1 MNLTA
6 GERLKRLRKEQGL
19 SADELAAMIGVDR
32 STIYRYER
40 GDINKATV
48 DVIPPLAR
56 ALQTT
61 PQYLLGWDEKPAFHW
76 IDPDCRMRL
85 SNLAEQRLAWTFCYT
100 WTAEEFDLFAAHARY
115 VLRTK
120 GTDSHEATMQ
130 FLTAFYERLS
140 KET

>member
-1 MNLTA
+1 MTA

-40 GDINKATV
+40 GDISKAPV
-48 DVIPPLAR
+48 NVIPPLAK

-76 IDPDCRMRL
+76 IDPDYRMRL
-85 SNLAEQRLAWTFCYT
+85 SNLAEQRLGWTFSCT

-115 VLRTK
+115 VLQIK
-120 GTDSHEATMQ
+120 ESENYEALMQ
-130 FLTAFYERLS
+130 FLNTFYRQLNSEI
-140 KET
+140 

>member
-1 MNLTA
+1 MTA

-19 SADELAAMIGVDR
+19 SADELASMIGVDR
-32 STIYRYER
+32 STVYRYER
-40 GDINKATV
+40 GDIDKATV

-61 PQYLLGWDEKPAFHW
+61 PQHLLGWDEKPAFHW
-76 IDPDCRMRL
+76 IDPDYRMKL
-85 SNLAEQRLAWTFCYT
+85 SDLAEERLVWTFDYT

-120 GTDSHEATMQ
+120 GTDSHKATMQ
-130 FLTAFYERLS
+130 FLTTFYERLS
-140 KET
+140 K